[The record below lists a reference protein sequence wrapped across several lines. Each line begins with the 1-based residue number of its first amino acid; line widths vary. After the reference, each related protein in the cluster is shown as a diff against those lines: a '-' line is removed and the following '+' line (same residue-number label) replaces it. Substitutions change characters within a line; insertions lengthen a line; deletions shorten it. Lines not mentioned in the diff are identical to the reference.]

1 MYRRSRGKMCSV
13 GEIGWRCFFFFALFA
28 TVTVIAQPLPPCP
41 PLPHPERVD
50 ARAVL
55 AHPAVRHALVQV
67 DRAREGDRAT
77 AHGAADGAA
86 PLQSA
91 VQYETCGAHNHPTK
105 ASATSTVTSHLAD
118 QQLALARTP
127 SADLLWTE

>member
-1 MYRRSRGKMCSV
+1 MCSV

-67 DRAREGDRAT
+67 DRVLENASRALP
-77 AHGAADGAA
+77 GMI
-86 PLQSA
+86 
-91 VQYETCGAHNHPTK
+91 
-105 ASATSTVTSHLAD
+105 ATVACFHSV
-118 QQLALARTP
+118 
-127 SADLLWTE
+127 